1 MGAPIKFQTILG
13 ENGKPAFIVV
23 PYNEFRRLSGG
34 FTPGTIPHAV
44 VSAAVDGSSPI
55 AAWREYLRLT
65 QAEVAARMGVSQSAF
80 AQMEAAK
87 RPRKATL
94 AKVAEALGL
103 EIEQLAWW
111 ARATE
116 QQHKDTFPG

>member
-1 MGAPIKFQTILG
+1 MNAPIKFQTIFG

-23 PYNEFRRLSGG
+23 PYNEFRRMSGG

-44 VSAAVDGSSPI
+44 VSAAVDGASAI

-103 EIEQLAWW
+103 EVEQLAW
-111 ARATE
+111 
-116 QQHKDTFPG
+116 